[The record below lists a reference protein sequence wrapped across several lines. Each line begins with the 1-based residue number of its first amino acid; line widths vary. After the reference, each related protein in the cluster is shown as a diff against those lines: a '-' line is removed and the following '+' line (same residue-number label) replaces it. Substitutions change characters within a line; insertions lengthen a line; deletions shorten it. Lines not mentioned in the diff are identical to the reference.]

1 MCLSVFRAFKWS
13 GNTHYK
19 DYATSYIC
27 FEPDFLGASLVIM
40 FSQVAHDAQKGN
52 KETIYVK
59 ILSSVLTPMREWSEK
74 RVLSHH
80 ENFSRCNVGLMENI
94 LPVLFSALKILEE
107 EVLGYTSA
115 PFEKGEE
122 LRDAFAEM
130 WEEEAA
136 RLKYFLVQLGLLVGC
151 LAKVGHLNELGLT
164 TIGILLSLTKW
175 AKQIVAQPSD
185 GVATNSNFGS
195 ELPDVC
201 AVGSSGYPVELVKP
215 LGHGFS
221 RVEFASPDLF
231 LRCNVEGKQHDT
243 SCLLLLDKQNAESND
258 NHPCAKYHVE
268 IDNTQKLYLIL
279 LLYQLLHQLFSSLLP
294 RLDEIGSNVENA
306 NVATAQGRSQLA
318 KLQRPKD
325 QIHLR
330 SQYILFRRR
339 RGVKRLFKRCSH
351 GQKRIVVHAP
361 YVDIYVADSYFS
373 KHDNLV
379 DSKFEDFTA
388 HDILSNACVS
398 LQGNVKFAPKLTV
411 LHQKLI
417 GEGSHRRLSSSLR
430 LKKSSESISS
440 PPKSCEV
447 IIVERLPSGVFADPF
462 ELQHLVQ
469 RGAYE
474 RVHVELVRNFAMS
487 VSNKTRV
494 LAVESIGQVPLLDAL
509 DSPMFESNAIARFRG
524 VEL

>member
-59 ILSSVLTPMREWSEK
+59 MLASVLTPMS
-74 RVLSHH
+74 
-80 ENFSRCNVGLMENI
+80 
-94 LPVLFSALKILEE
+94 
-107 EVLGYTSA
+107 
-115 PFEKGEE
+115 
-122 LRDAFAEM
+122 
-130 WEEEAA
+130 
-136 RLKYFLVQLGLLVGC
+136 
-151 LAKVGHLNELGLT
+151 LT

-185 GVATNSNFGS
+185 G
-195 ELPDVC
+195 
-201 AVGSSGYPVELVKP
+201 P

-294 RLDEIGSNVENA
+294 RLGLGCSATPRRHTKTRLASYPDGPSPLKIELISCGPMAHISDIKLIRTDTTLDLSQKAEKDEIGSNVENA

-469 RGAYE
+469 RGVFRDAA
-474 RVHVELVRNFAMS
+474 VFGDTNLEL
-487 VSNKTRV
+487 
-494 LAVESIGQVPLLDAL
+494 P
-509 DSPMFESNAIARFRG
+509 
-524 VEL
+524 